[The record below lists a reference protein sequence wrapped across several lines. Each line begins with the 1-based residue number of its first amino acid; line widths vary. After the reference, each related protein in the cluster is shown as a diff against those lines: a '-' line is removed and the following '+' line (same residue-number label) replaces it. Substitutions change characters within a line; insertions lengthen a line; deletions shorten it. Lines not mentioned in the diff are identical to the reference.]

1 MKEKGVIRE
10 IIPWDQ
16 TRRRL
21 FWRLRRR
28 LLENKLMH
36 KVKKIIVPCNLN
48 FVLLDVKVD
57 T

>member
-10 IIPWDQ
+10 IIPWIE

-36 KVKKIIVPCNLN
+36 KVN
-48 FVLLDVKVD
+48 FILEVLKLCILLTVE
-57 T
+57 